1 MLPLTFSLEVA
12 HSYLIYFE
20 TLFHL
25 ACMDEVVVPIMQCT
39 VVSLLDYMILP
50 NENMLKLHY
59 HNIRVGVIAEW
70 TGN

>member
-25 ACMDEVVVPIMQCT
+25 TCMDEVVVPIMQCA
-39 VVSLLDYMILP
+39 VVSLLDDMILP
-50 NENMLKLHY
+50 TENKLQLHY
-59 HNIRVGVIAEW
+59 HQIRVGVIAELA
-70 TGN
+70 GS